1 MCKNNL
7 IGRGGTYLHLIK
19 TTNTVFLKA
28 LGILISKKICITN
41 AITSNDLTY
50 N

>member
-7 IGRGGTYLHLIK
+7 IGRGGTYCCLIK

-28 LGILISKKICITN
+28 LGILISKKICITI
-41 AITSNDLTY
+41 AITANDLTY

>member
-7 IGRGGTYLHLIK
+7 IGKGGTYCCLLK
-19 TTNTVFLKA
+19 TANIVFLKA
-28 LGILISKKICITN
+28 LGILISKKICVTT
-41 AITSNDLTY
+41 AITANDLTY